1 MRLILAVLMGIGLTG
16 GMSYA
21 QEVVSAHA
29 GVVHY
34 TEGKVFVGDQLVQRK
49 FGVFPDLQVGEELR
63 TGEDGRAEILL
74 TPGAFLRVA
83 ENGSVRM
90 LSRDLIDTRFE
101 VLSGSAMVECDDL
114 QKGSSLTLVYQGRNI
129 QLEKEGLYRLDAA
142 AGRFQVFSGKAVVPS
157 DSGQLSLKNGK
168 EADLTGVMVARKF
181 NPKAPDDFVAWNSTR
196 SGYIASANVSAAQ
209 SVANSGTSWHSNSWL
224 WDPWYGA
231 FTFVPAGGVLFNP
244 WGWGFWSPGMVLYAP
259 TPFYGGYYG
268 GYYPGYGY
276 PYGGVGTGAAP
287 GNGSTS
293 GSGTISRN
301 GGPPVGTRPGNGFS
315 RGSVIGGGPRAT
327 GFGGASRGVGFGGAP
342 RAVGF
347 GGVARGSGGF
357 GMASAGG
364 GVARGGGGFGG
375 GGFGGGAAAGGSGGF
390 GGGAAAGG
398 GGGGRAAGGGGGFGG
413 GHAGGGGGHR

>member
-1 MRLILAVLMGIGLTG
+1 MRLTLAVLMAIGLADG
-16 GMSYA
+16 VSHA
-21 QEVVSAHA
+21 QQVVSAHA

-34 TEGKVFVGDQLVQRK
+34 TDGKVFVGDQLVQRK

-83 ENGSVRM
+83 ENSSVRM

-129 QLEKEGLYRLDAA
+129 QLEKQGLYRLDAA

-157 DSGQLSLKNGK
+157 DSGQLTLKNGR
-168 EADLTGVMVARKF
+168 ETDLTGVTLARKF

-209 SVANSGTSWHSNSWL
+209 SVANSGISWHSNAWL

-231 FTFVPAGGVLFNP
+231 FTYVPAGGVLFNP

-276 PYGGVGTGAAP
+276 PSGTGAAS

-293 GSGTISRN
+293 GSETISRN
-301 GGPPVGTRPGNGFS
+301 GVPPVRTPPGNGFS
-315 RGSVIGGGPRAT
+315 RGSVGARGPGAL
-327 GFGGASRGVGFGGAP
+327 GFGGASRATGFGGAP
-342 RAVGF
+342 RAVSF
-347 GGVARGSGGF
+347 GGVARGSSGF
-357 GMASAGG
+357 GMASDGG
-364 GVARGGGGFGG
+364 GVARGGGGFGAGAPVGGGGGFSG
-375 GGFGGGAAAGGSGGF
+375 GGFGGGAAGSGG
-390 GGGAAAGG
+390 GGSRGAG
-398 GGGGRAAGGGGGFGG
+398 GGGGRAAGGGG
-413 GHAGGGGGHR
+413 AHR